1 VADPDGEAVD
11 SPAGIQRLGA
21 VAEDRGAGC
30 GDGDLVDEQARP
42 DQAASVVYR
51 NRSSIVWPWY
61 ADRSGVAA
69 DVAVAREAVRPA
81 IPGSSYRTF
90 TACPVPGRSRYARFG
105 HSRN

>member
-69 DVAVAREAVRPA
+69 DVAVARETVRPA
-81 IPGSSYRTF
+81 IPGLVVPDLHCLPRTGAIQIC
-90 TACPVPGRSRYARFG
+90 TVRRL
-105 HSRN
+105 